1 MMIQCDELPREGG
14 ETQDENAVDKAIN
27 LDVENLGKVL
37 EEPASDLG
45 PEDWIRTKEEIENYS
60 NKRD

>member
-45 PEDWIRTKEEIENYS
+45 PED
-60 NKRD
+60 